1 MNRQFWWIPA
11 LLLATG
17 FARLGVWQLDRAA
30 FKRESAQQY
39 AASLRQPLT
48 DFQGGFAKVM
58 RSGAWMPVRISGH
71 FVNTKPLFLDNQ
83 PHLGKPG
90 AWLLAR
96 FQMDGVNGEL
106 IVIRGWV
113 PWKPDRTMDVANW
126 PVSTAESLRGLLA
139 PPPKPGL
146 RLGNASSIDAAGH
159 KLFLALAPEEMQKEL
174 GVPILPLVLYE
185 ESADGDGLV
194 REWAPANGFPPQR
207 HQGYAVQWF
216 ALALTVLI
224 VAGILLT
231 RKEKIV

>member
-11 LLLATG
+11 LLLAAG
-17 FARLGVWQLDRAA
+17 FARLGIWQLDRAA

-48 DFQGGFAKVM
+48 DFQNGFKSVA
-58 RSGAWMPVRISGH
+58 RTGAWMPVQINGH
-71 FVNTKPLFLDNQ
+71 FVNTNPLFLDNQ

-106 IVIRGWV
+106 IVVRGWL
-113 PWKPDRTMDVANW
+113 PWKPDRTMDLANL
-126 PVSTAESLRGLLA
+126 PVSTQGSLRGLLA

-146 RLGNASSIDAAGH
+146 RLGSTSSIDAAGH
-159 KLFLALAPEEMQKEL
+159 KLFLALTPAELQKEL
-174 GVPILPLVLYE
+174 GVPILPVVLYE
-185 ESADGDGLV
+185 ESTEVNGLV
-194 REWAPANGFPPQR
+194 RDWAPANGFPPER

-216 ALALTVLI
+216 ALAFTVLI
-224 VAGILLT
+224 VAGTLLT